1 MTTFIIA
8 SIFAFFAVSGAV
20 AFSLTER
27 GAPCA
32 VQSSSCYHK
41 QRLNDRVVFVS
52 RYSQPALCS
61 EDKLSGKTC
70 DHNQPSST
78 SSMQL

>member
-8 SIFAFFAVSGAV
+8 SIFAFFAISGAI

-32 VQSSSCYHK
+32 QQSLSCYHK
-41 QRLNDRVVFVS
+41 QRLNDRVVFISQCS
-52 RYSQPALCS
+52 RPALCS
-61 EDKLSGKTC
+61 EGKLSGKTC
-70 DHNQPSST
+70 DHIQPSST